1 MFNYKDNRKD
11 FRMTYGPW
19 GLVTGTTAGIG
30 KQLADQLASRGL
42 NLVLVARRKEILEE
56 QSEKLKSKYRIKT
69 QIIQAD

>member
-1 MFNYKDNRKD
+1 SL
-11 FRMTYGPW
+11 
-19 GLVTGTTAGIG
+19 GLVTRTTAGIG